1 MSAPTIPKLTNLRK
15 GARGGARGGSSGRS
29 GQVDKDAVVRSTDGD
44 AASSRISAV
53 EAGYL
58 DDPFAK
64 HLTGESWQKR
74 LPLMNRGETLHS
86 QITNPLLTKGGT
98 YVRTTALDRIV
109 DTFLSSIEG
118 QKQIVSLGA
127 GSDTRYFRLKRDKK
141 HDSFSYHE
149 LDFEENNKT
158 KIGRLKTPQ
167 CLDTI
172 RALCDV
178 NLDNAETYESELLSS
193 EYSIHS
199 IDLRKLPEKLD
210 WLDGNAPTLL
220 ISECCLIYLSPD
232 EADSVLSYFF
242 SMLAAVPT
250 AIAIYEPFRPND
262 PFGKTMIRNLTT
274 RGIVLQTIEKYAD
287 PNSQRQRLAD
297 RDFTARVADTHFIW
311 SNWIAETEEQRID
324 KLEWMDEV
332 EEFVLLAKHYCI
344 AWGWRNYQ
352 DDVTWQALP
361 SPA

>member
-15 GARGGARGGSSGRS
+15 GARGGARGGLSGRLS
-29 GQVDKDAVVRSTDGD
+29 QVDKDAVVRSTDSD

-53 EAGYL
+53 EADYL

-74 LPLMNRGETLHS
+74 LPLMNR
-86 QITNPLLTKGGT
+86 
-98 YVRTTALDRIV
+98 ALDRIV
-109 DTFLSSIEG
+109 DTFLSSTEG
-118 QKQIVSLGA
+118 HKQIISLGA

-141 HDSFSYHE
+141 HDNFSYHE

-158 KIGRLKTPQ
+158 KIGRLRTPQ

-172 RALCDV
+172 KALCDV
-178 NLDNAETYESELLSS
+178 NLDDAGTYESELLSS

-210 WLDGNAPTLL
+210 WLDGNTPTLL

-232 EADSVLSYFF
+232 EADSVLSYFS

-287 PNSQRQRLAD
+287 PKSQQQRLAD
-297 RDFTARVADTHFIW
+297 RNFTARVADTHFIW
-311 SNWIAETEEQRID
+311 SNWIAETEQERID

-332 EEFVLLAKHYCI
+332 EEFVLLAKHYCV